1 MLPEFENWCFDE
13 TRKMGDYGIVR
24 TDYGY
29 HIMYFVGSADIWF
42 VTAQDDMMNAA
53 VENVVPDAVAKYTM
67 DVDFA
72 SIKLSNLD
80 LAS

>member
-1 MLPEFENWCFDE
+1 M
-13 TRKMGDYGIVR
+13 K

-53 VENVVPDAVAKYTM
+53 VENVVPDAVEKYEM

-72 SIKLSNLD
+72 SIKLGYLN